1 MSGSGSG
8 ATRKRNTGNSNGN
21 INNNNNSDADMRQ
34 QRQPRSL
41 FLPLETEAVA
51 PTPAAHSRYK
61 SDAVPSRNFSGPP
74 AAAGASKSGQHN
86 SRSGLN
92 SHIGSHLASGSSA
105 ASSNNS
111 VLFQPMPALRFPY
124 PPPPI
129 VRRSSSAPVSFGDIG
144 GGAGST
150 WRAFDVAP
158 KKRPDAV
165 AGGSNAATE
174 EDRFKSLLLPPD
186 SSAVKG
192 R

>member
-51 PTPAAHSRYK
+51 PTPVAHSRYK
-61 SDAVPSRNFSGPP
+61 SDAVPSRNFSGPA
-74 AAAGASKSGQHN
+74 AAAGTSKSGQHN

-105 ASSNNS
+105 ASNNS

-129 VRRSSSAPVSFGDIG
+129 VRRSSSAPVSLEDVG
-144 GGAGST
+144 GGAGSVT
-150 WRAFDVAP
+150 WRAFDVP
-158 KKRPDAV
+158 QKRPQDAV
-165 AGGSNAATE
+165 AGGSNAGKE
-174 EDRFKSLLLPPD
+174 EDRFKSLLLLTD
-186 SSAVKG
+186 SSSAKG

>member
-1 MSGSGSG
+1 VSGSGSG
-8 ATRKRNTGNSNGN
+8 ATRKRNTGNSNVN
-21 INNNNNSDADMRQ
+21 NNNNNSDADMRQ

-61 SDAVPSRNFSGPP
+61 SDAVPARNFSGPAA
-74 AAAGASKSGQHN
+74 AAAGTSKSRQHN

-105 ASSNNS
+105 ASNNS

-129 VRRSSSAPVSFGDIG
+129 VRRSSSAPVNIGDSG
-144 GGAGST
+144 GVT
-150 WRAFDVAP
+150 WRAFDVP
-158 KKRPDAV
+158 QKRPPDAV
-165 AGGSNAATE
+165 EGGSKAGKE
-174 EDRFKSLLLPPD
+174 EDRFKSLLLLSD
-186 SSAVKG
+186 SRAAKG